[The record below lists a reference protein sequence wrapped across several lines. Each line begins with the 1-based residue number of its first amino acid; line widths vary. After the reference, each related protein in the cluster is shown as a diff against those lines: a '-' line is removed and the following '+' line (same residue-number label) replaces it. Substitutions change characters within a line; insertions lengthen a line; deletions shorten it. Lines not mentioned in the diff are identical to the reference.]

1 MLLEQLHEG
10 VAVARLQEHADLAAL
25 AGFGDQIFR
34 KVRTGEDAVHKITFD
49 LFHAREAAG
58 REIVEELARAPA
70 EDAVNGAVLE
80 KLDGLFFYSLHLK
93 SSNLRFSPSF
103 VMVATKSFIV
113 AANFAPSAA
122 ETHSTLVRSRSM
134 PRKSSIENSSV
145 MRRRA

>member
-1 MLLEQLHEG
+1 MLLQKLHEG
-10 VAVARLQEHADLAAL
+10 IAIARLQEHADLAAL

-34 KVRTGEDAVHKITFD
+34 KVRAGKDAVHKITFD
-49 LFHAREAAG
+49 LFDAREAAG

-122 ETHSTLVRSRSM
+122 ETHSTLVRSRSI